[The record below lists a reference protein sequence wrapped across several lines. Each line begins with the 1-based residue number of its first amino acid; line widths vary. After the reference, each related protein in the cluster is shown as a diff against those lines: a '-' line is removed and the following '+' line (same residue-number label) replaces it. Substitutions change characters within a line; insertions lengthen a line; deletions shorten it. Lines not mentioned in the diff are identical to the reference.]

1 MIIKNNRLRKRKF
14 YGGGNLSPIPQI
26 RQDSFYAANNL
37 VSNNG
42 IQPTNW
48 GNYGYADKNAFLKDI
63 NAKQIAEENV
73 IDGMNKQKKSSINPA
88 MAGAYGAGFQ
98 LTDKLISGNKQ
109 TKVGSSLVG
118 IGGAVATVNPLI
130 GGGLATLGT
139 LYNLGFGNDAEAI
152 KKYNTAIGNMAAY
165 NVDGST
171 TQSVAAASAKLP
183 TQVNVSRSKFGW
195 FNGSDYRRYK
205 RDMNTANQLANN
217 QLTYATT
224 LANKNITDNAMR
236 NVAAFGGPLSML
248 DTGSSIGYE
257 LANRYLDNGLLK
269 AQNKG
274 IQNDNL
280 PSVLALGGDMQSHG
294 LDFPTGMIHIDKG
307 GTHETNPYEGVP
319 MGVDQEGT
327 PNLVEE
333 GETVYNDYVFSNRL
347 TVPIKLTGK
356 NKKFYAK
363 GGKLHNEVTYE
374 DKVLKRF
381 EGMTYADAAK
391 KAERD
396 IMGEDYNGQTLVA
409 NKPLDVQ
416 GLEAVLQVLMD
427 SQENE
432 KEKERMQEIEGM
444 LAQMTPEEQEMFM
457 QQLMLQ
463 QQQDQQNDVQQM
475 QQQYAMQEN
484 PAFMQQPVEQAAQ
497 QQAMVGAYGGRLGKV
512 NKFAAGGRKFRL
524 KTKNS
529 DITLQLVRESNE
541 DNADVSYIITDENG
555 NELDPKML
563 QAVKSLLSSYNET
576 IDGLYDELGD
586 NRVNG
591 YSGAAIS
598 IYNPNYDTKDKVNT
612 QVSQS
617 DNAGTPAIVEEGGE
631 EQRSQIR
638 QKRERRST
646 DTKSL
651 APFQKRNIAAV
662 NDMYRKK
669 YADLSSKAQWQMY
682 LNDIRTAITTD
693 HPISAQDLQIGSA
706 PTGSKRKS
714 KGKQLEQ
721 YAQQVMSDD
730 FFNQYNLSELTR
742 NSDGRY
748 GRTYYVNGEL
758 VNNPTSLQVL
768 SNAPQLVDN
777 KYSNGEFDANNPG
790 DFYSTSNGFY
800 QYRPQGSRDWTTTG
814 WYDNNGNWHDV
825 PTGFGTSTGLGN
837 TENTFKTSTDWFKNA
852 GVNPRDY
859 EASDEYINNYL
870 DFIED
875 LHNGNTS
882 ALQRLYDIGQVSK
895 GSNDQNRY
903 FNDGVSRDNL
913 TFNDI
918 RNGVFGSFHPGLYN
932 NGQQYY
938 ADKNGNL
945 YLNGDNGAVKLNHTG
960 LTRDDLANYTR
971 ARLNTYNGGTETTAD
986 DALWK
991 AMFDGQVYQN
1001 HLQAKRGDA
1010 AVRRYALMGNDNQL
1024 IMDANGNPIY
1034 VEDPQGNPLYTVS
1047 DSPIGDIITDPNGT
1061 KVSTYGVRGGNQ
1073 DLHLINNNGKYY
1085 PISPDDARNWGLSPV
1100 DDDPITGNMEDY
1112 ITGYDGNT
1120 YVYKWDPSKIPART
1134 DIQDDLGQYDDVRPY
1149 LDYKVGEPDPFPKVS
1164 NWPILAGLGLQ
1175 GLLTGYNLL
1184 TGSDYSHAKDAELAA
1199 EKVGRYLPI
1208 GPKYIGNY
1216 QRKNPFDRNYE
1227 SAKVMANSR
1236 AAARQLLN
1244 TSGGNRST
1252 AMAGTIANEKNAILG
1267 IGEADRKA
1275 AEANRLDEIQANKF
1289 NRETD
1294 QFNAEAYLKAEMA
1307 NQDAYSKAQHAYL
1320 QGKLAAAKMKY
1331 DVDRDKS
1338 NAISAGITGIGNML
1352 YNYWLSNQNNRLIKW
1367 KLDHNYNPGLGS
1379 QEYSTTATSP
1389 YINPKRSY
1397 GGRLKKNRFDI

>member
-14 YGGGNLSPIPQI
+14 NIGGQIPSNPTVEQVRAIDALNQNAYQGYANSGNLSVP
-26 RQDSFYAANNL
+26 RQQGNKLANGLAN
-37 VSNNG
+37 
-42 IQPTNW
+42 
-48 GNYGYADKNAFLKDI
+48 
-63 NAKQIAEENV
+63 
-73 IDGMNKQKKSSINPA
+73 
-88 MAGAYGAGFQ
+88 AGAYSAGFQ

-152 KKYNTAIGNMAAY
+152 KKYNTAIGDMAAY

-171 TQSVAAASAKLP
+171 TQSVAAASSKLP
-183 TQVNVSRSKFGW
+183 TQINVSRSKFGW

-217 QLTYATT
+217 QLTYVTT

-356 NKKFYAK
+356 NKKLYAK

-374 DKVLKRF
+374 DKVLKQF

-391 KAERD
+391 KAEGG
-396 IMGEDYNGQTLVA
+396 IMGHDYNGQTLVA

-463 QQQDQQNDVQQM
+463 QQQDQQNDAQQM

-484 PAFMQQPVEQAAQ
+484 PAFMQQPIEQAAQ
-497 QQAMVGAYGGRLGKV
+497 QQAMIGAYGGHLGKV
-512 NKFAAGGRKFRL
+512 NKFATGGRKFRL
-524 KTKNS
+524 KTQNS
-529 DITLQLVRESNE
+529 DITLQLVREPNE
-541 DNADVSYIITDENG
+541 DNTEVSYIITDESG
-555 NELDPKML
+555 KEVDSKVL

-576 IDGLYDELGD
+576 IDGLYDELGG
-586 NRVNG
+586 NEVKG

-598 IYNPNYDTKDKVNT
+598 ISNPNYDTEDKVDT
-612 QVSQS
+612 QTLQS
-617 DNAGTPAIVEEGGE
+617 DNTGTPAIVEEEGE
-631 EQRSQIR
+631 EQPSRIQ
-638 QKRERRST
+638 QKRGRSTT

-651 APFQKRNIAAV
+651 TPFQKRQVAAV
-662 NDMYRKK
+662 NDMFRKK
-669 YADLSSKAQWQMY
+669 HADLSSNAQYQMY

-706 PTGSKRKS
+706 PDGSRRRS
-714 KGKQLEQ
+714 KGNKLEQ

-730 FFNQYNLSELTR
+730 FFNQYNLSELTP
-742 NSDGRY
+742 NSDERY
-748 GRTYYVNGEL
+748 GRTYYVNGKP

-777 KYSNGEFDANNPG
+777 TYSNGKFDANKPD
-790 DFYSTSNGFY
+790 DFYSASNGFY
-800 QYRPQGSRDWTTTG
+800 QYRPKGSRDWTTTG
-814 WYDNNGNWHDV
+814 WYDNKDNWNDV
-825 PTGFGTSTGLGN
+825 SDRFGTSTGLGN
-837 TENTFKTSTDWFKNA
+837 TENTFKTSTDWFKQA
-852 GVNPRDY
+852 GMDPREY

-875 LHNGNTS
+875 LYKGNTS
-882 ALQRLYDIGQVSK
+882 ALQRLYDIGQVSQ
-895 GSNDQNRY
+895 GNNGQNRY

-918 RNGVFGSFHPGLYN
+918 RDGVFGSFHPGLYN

-945 YLNGDNGAVKLNHTG
+945 YFNGDNDAVKLNHTG
-960 LTRDDLANYTR
+960 LTREDLDRYTR
-971 ARLNTYNGGTETTAD
+971 ARLNTYNGDTATTAD
-986 DALWK
+986 DSLWK
-991 AMFDGQVYQN
+991 AMFDGKVFQN

-1010 AVRRYALMGNDNQL
+1010 EVSRFALMDDNKRL
-1024 IMDANGNPIY
+1024 ITDDNGNPIY
-1034 VEDPQGNPLYTVS
+1034 VENPQGNPLYTVS

-1100 DDDPITGNMEDY
+1100 DNDPITNNMEDY
-1112 ITGYDGNT
+1112 ITGYDGKT

-1149 LDYKVGEPDPFPKVS
+1149 LDYQVGGPDPFPKVD
-1164 NWPILAGLGLQ
+1164 NWPIVAGLGIQ

-1184 TGSDYSHAKDAELAA
+1184 SKPDYGHANAILDAAKQA
-1199 EKVGRYLPI
+1199 GRYMPI
-1208 GPKYIGNY
+1208 GPRYIGNTLPY
-1216 QRKNPFDRNYE
+1216 RPLDRNYE
-1227 SAKVMANSR
+1227 GAKVMANSR

-1244 TSGGNRST
+1244 ISGGNRGS
-1252 AMAGTIANEKNAILG
+1252 AFASTIANAYNTGNQLG
-1267 IGEADRKA
+1267 EMDRKSA
-1275 AEANRLDEIQANKF
+1275 LANRELEKESAKF
-1289 NRETD
+1289 HKDRD
-1294 QFNAEAYLKAEMA
+1294 QFNAELYLKAEMA
-1307 NQDAYSKAQHAYL
+1307 NQDAYSKAQNSYL
-1320 QGKLAAAKMKY
+1320 QGNLAAARMKY
-1331 DVDRDKS
+1331 DVDKDRA

-1389 YINPKRSY
+1389 YINPRSY